1 MIQSIN
7 DIQTGDNFLTTSYD
21 DFVSKSIVKVMKK
34 YAKQHNI
41 KSEIVLSHAAE
52 LIWIANELYVY
63 GSIDSGYKPWLFRRH
78 YKLDDPNE
86 GCVIM
91 RRKIPLTDDE
101 KNKIT
106 NYCQYL
112 VGVSFMYQ
120 YFNLIK
126 WLVLVYLH
134 INLFKLSYKISKLL
148 NIIYKITY
156 CYQSTFMCRK
166 NLNPEYY
173 GNYEDY
179 MVDFFM
185 LINDDKYEIIY
196 KNIKTN

>member
-1 MIQSIN
+1 MELSS
-7 DIQTGDNFLTTSYD
+7 IQTGDNFLTTDYNS
-21 DFVSKSIVKVMKK
+21 FVSTTIVKVMKK

-52 LIWIANELYVY
+52 LIWIAGELYIY
-63 GSIDSGYKPWLFRRH
+63 GSIDSGYKPWLFRKH
-78 YKLDDPNE
+78 YSLTGSTE

-91 RRKIPLTDDE
+91 RRKTPLTE
-101 KNKIT
+101 EEQNKIT

-126 WLVLVYLH
+126 WLALVYLH

-148 NIIYKITY
+148 NTINKITY
-156 CYQSTFMCRK
+156 CYQSTYMSRK

-173 GNYEDY
+173 NNHEDY

-185 LINDDKYEIIY
+185 LIDDNNYEIIY
-196 KNIKTN
+196 KNLKPNKA